1 MPFDYTS
8 GNPDN
13 LVGGVPARMQDIQ
26 GPFYD
31 LRAYLNSLPSGGGG
45 GGGGGVTVSGQVS
58 EVGQPNQL
66 RAGRQL
72 AASDFTALGLSAP
85 RGLWNLSDLT
95 DASGNARALTNK
107 GGVPFAVGINGN
119 AATAAQ
125 FIGSTGQAL
134 YIADTG
140 AADPFRITTGSWG
153 CWFRVAKRAVEQ
165 ILLTKWRIST
175 ALRSWLLEVTTA
187 NAAQAIVSID
197 GTAQASAAGVTDVID
212 DRWHFAVA
220 TFDAAVLR
228 LYVDGALE
236 SQTAVAGTLFAS
248 TAPVNIG
255 AYDADATTAAGAP
268 FSGRVDEAFVTADV
282 LSDDQVRLLYAA
294 RLTHTLGAT
303 PKTVSLNVR
312 RARKGAAL
320 VATDFVTAPL
330 RLYNFT
336 AGVWTDQGS
345 NNVSVAPAGG
355 GAAYQAIGADGV
367 QGGSYWIT
375 ATGWMATD
383 AGLPTA
389 LLARSYG
396 CWFKTI
402 ATAATGT
409 IMSWGGATADN
420 LNSNAGG
427 TLIAWNGGD
436 SISGPFIAD
445 GQWHSAVIVEDNAA
459 ADGVKRKLYLDG
471 RLVGGSTVLNS
482 IVAGGANRFRIGS
495 FADGTSPFTGQ
506 IDTAFVTGYAMSTD
520 EVLRLYAKGAQPL
533 VASPK
538 NAGDHVEG
546 FDSGSL
552 LFIGDTLE
560 SQHSIDLTV
569 S

>member
-31 LRAYLNSLPSGGGG
+31 LRAYLNSLPSGGGD

-153 CWFRVAKRAVEQ
+153 CWFRTAKRGVSQDLIAKRSPQLGYVLY
-165 ILLTKWRIST
+165 IATSN
-175 ALRSWLLEVTTA
+175 ALATF
-187 NAAQAIVSID
+187 ISID
-197 GTAQASAAGVTDVID
+197 GTSVAVNMPGVSDVAD
-212 DRWHFAVA
+212 DRWHFGVV
-220 TFDAAVLR
+220 TFDGATLR
-228 LYVDGALE
+228 VYVDGVLEATGNASGALF
-236 SQTAVAGTLFAS
+236 GAS
-248 TAPVNIG
+248 GPLNIG
-255 AYDADATTAAGAP
+255 AYGADGATAATEP
-268 FSGRVDEAFVTADV
+268 HYGRVDEAFVSADV

-303 PKTVSLNVR
+303 PKTVTLNVR

-320 VATDFVTAPL
+320 AATDFLTAPL